1 MKYNPNEIEAKWQKH
16 WADNQTFAAENN
28 SEKPK
33 YYVLDMFPYPSGAG
47 LHVGHPL
54 GYIASDVYSRYKR
67 HRGFNVLHPMGYDSF
82 GLPAEQ
88 YAIQTGQRPEDTTSV
103 NIDGGVDK
111 EGNKIAGYRKQ
122 LDKIGFSFD
131 WSREVRTSNPDYY
144 KHTQWIF
151 IQLFNSWYNKNT
163 DKAEDIS
170 TLIAVFE
177 KEGNANVNAV
187 CDDNIVSFSSSEW
200 NAFSSE
206 DQQKILLQYRLTYLA
221 ETEVNWCPGLGT
233 VLANDEIVNGVSER
247 GGFPVIRKKMT
258 QWSMRISAYAERL
271 LQGLNDIDWSESIK
285 ESQRNWIGK
294 SVGAMV
300 SFAVKPHPQPLS
312 KGEGSQAVEKGYM
325 TANSSIAA
333 QLVGNARENRKNP
346 TQAEDALWQEVRNSN
361 LGYKIRRQ
369 HYIGNFIVDFVSLEK
384 KLIIEVDGGYHDT
397 KEQIELDEQRTLELE
412 QKHLYK
418 VIRFTNEEV
427 LSDIKSVLS
436 KIKEELS
443 LRDSYKDNDDLAPL
457 STGEGSGVRF
467 IDVFTTRPDTI
478 FGVTFMTLAPEHE
491 LVAQITTAEQKA
503 EVEAYIEKTAKR
515 SERERMA
522 DVKTISGVFTG
533 AYAEHPFT
541 KEPIPVWIGDYVL
554 AGYGTGAVMAVP
566 CGDERDYAFANF
578 FKGQNGMQPIKN
590 IFDKDISEAAFG
602 AKEGFQLVDS
612 DFLNGLGYKEGT
624 KKVISELEKI
634 NQGKGK
640 INYRLRDAVFSR
652 QRYWGEP
659 FPVYYVNGLP
669 QMIDAK
675 HLPIV
680 LPEVEKYLPTEDGL
694 PPLGNAS
701 VWAWDSVN
709 NKVVDTN
716 LVDNKT
722 IFPLELN
729 TMPGWAGSSW
739 YWMRYMDAQN
749 DGEFA
754 SKEALKYWESVDLY
768 IGGSEHATGHL
779 LYSRFWNKFLK
790 DKGFAPT
797 EEPFKKLI
805 NQGMILGTS
814 AFVYRINYSVDS
826 ALYPNDITSEFN
838 EFQEKLPNLYSTIFI
853 SSNNPITDYDYLEK
867 ILRNESFYDSIL
879 KDWKEKAKQLL
890 GLEENRV
897 YLKLQHLDKIH
908 ADVSFVNSSDEL
920 DVEKFKNW
928 REYYADAIFITD
940 ENEKFIVSREVE
952 KMSKSKYNVVTP
964 DDICNEY
971 GADTLR
977 LYEMFLGP
985 LEQAKP
991 WNTAGISGV
1000 FGFLKKL
1007 WRLYFDENGL
1017 IVNND
1022 EPTKDN
1028 LKSLHKTIKKV
1039 AEDIEGFS
1047 FNTSVSQFMIC
1058 VNELSAQNCH
1068 SRAILEPLAILISP
1082 YAPHIAEEL
1091 WAQLGNTESI
1101 STVEFPV
1108 FEEKYLVESEKEYPV
1123 SFNGKMRFT
1132 MVLPLDLTKEQIE
1145 EIVMKD
1151 ERTIKQLDGKT
1162 PNKVIIVPGKIINL
1176 VG

>member
-16 WADNQTFAAENN
+16 WSENQTFAAENE

-111 EGNKIAGYRKQ
+111 EGNTIAGYRKQ

-163 DKAEDIS
+163 DRAEDIS
-170 TLIAVFE
+170 TLVSIFST
-177 KEGNANVNAV
+177 EGNLNVNAV
-187 CDDNIVSFSSSEW
+187 CDDNIVVFSSSEW

-206 DQQKILLQYRLTYLA
+206 GQQKILLQYRLTYLA

-271 LQGLNDIDWSESIK
+271 LQGLDTIDWSESIK

-300 SFAVKPHPQPLS
+300 DFRLQNS
-312 KGEGSQAVEKGYM
+312 E
-325 TANSSIAA
+325 SSI
-333 QLVGNARENRKNP
+333 
-346 TQAEDALWQEVRNSN
+346 S
-361 LGYKIRRQ
+361 
-369 HYIGNFIVDFVSLEK
+369 
-384 KLIIEVDGGYHDT
+384 
-397 KEQIELDEQRTLELE
+397 
-412 QKHLYK
+412 
-418 VIRFTNEEV
+418 
-427 LSDIKSVLS
+427 
-436 KIKEELS
+436 
-443 LRDSYKDNDDLAPL
+443 
-457 STGEGSGVRF
+457 
-467 IDVFTTRPDTI
+467 VFTTRPDTI
-478 FGVTFMTLAPEHE
+478 FGVTFMTLAPEHD
-491 LVAQITTAEQKA
+491 LVAQITTPEQKA

-566 CGDERDYAFANF
+566 CGDERDFAFANF
-578 FKGQNGMQPIKN
+578 FKGQNGMQEIKN

-602 AKEGFQLVDS
+602 AKEGFQLVES
-612 DFLNGLGYKEGT
+612 DFLNGLGYKEAT
-624 KKVISELEKI
+624 QKVIAELEKI

-694 PPLGNAS
+694 PPLGNAA
-701 VWAWDSVN
+701 VWAWDSVQCS
-709 NKVVDTN
+709 VVSVQ
-716 LVDNKT
+716 LIDNKT

-739 YWMRYMDAQN
+739 YWMRYMDAHN

-754 SKEALKYWESVDLY
+754 AAAALKYWESVDLY

-790 DKGFAPT
+790 DKGFALT

-805 NQGMILGTS
+805 NQGMILGMS
-814 AFVYRINYSVDS
+814 AFVYRLESVTFTDKTLENEIFNSASSNEQWLRDKKKAIVATSNVKKVVFVSNNRKNDFSILSPSIIDINEDHNVFSLNFSPLHVD
-826 ALYPNDITSEFN
+826 LKVINDVTN
-838 EFQEKLPNLYSTIFI
+838 ELDIVAFKSHSLYSDYKDAEFI
-853 SSNNPITDYDYLEK
+853 
-867 ILRNESFYDSIL
+867 
-879 KDWKEKAKQLL
+879 
-890 GLEENRV
+890 
-897 YLKLQHLDKIH
+897 LDNGKYI
-908 ADVSFVNSSDEL
+908 VG
-920 DVEKFKNW
+920 
-928 REYYADAIFITD
+928 REI
-940 ENEKFIVSREVE
+940 E

-1058 VNELSAQNCH
+1058 VNELSTQNCH

-1091 WAQLGNTESI
+1091 WTQLGNSGSI
-1101 STVEFPV
+1101 STVAFPV
-1108 FEEKYLVESEKEYPV
+1108 FDEKHLVESEKEYPV

-1151 ERTIKQLDGKT
+1151 ERTLKQLDGKT

>member
-1 MKYNPNEIEAKWQKH
+1 MTPIKKQYKQGMKYNPNEIEAKWQKY
-16 WADNQTFAAENN
+16 WAENQTFAAQNN

-131 WSREVRTSNPDYY
+131 WNREVRTSNPDYY

-170 TLIAVFE
+170 TLVSIFST
-177 KEGNANVNAV
+177 EGNADVNAV
-187 CDDNIVSFSSSEW
+187 CDDNIQFFSSSEW

-271 LQGLNDIDWSESIK
+271 LQGLETIDWSESIK

-300 SFAVKPHPQPLS
+300 TFSVLPA
-312 KGEGSQAVEKGYM
+312 GENTPSAK
-325 TANSSIAA
+325 
-333 QLVGNARENRKNP
+333 QLRTNP
-346 TQAEDALWQEVRNSN
+346 TEAEEILWIN
-361 LGYKIRRQ
+361 LKDQGLASKFRPQ
-369 HYIGNFIVDFVSLEK
+369 HLIDDYVVDFVSLSK
-384 KLIIEVDGGYHDT
+384 KLIIEVDGGIFYTTQQKEDT
-397 KEQIELDEQRTLELE
+397 QNTKVLEE
-412 QKHLYK
+412 KGFK
-418 VIRFTNEEV
+418 VIRFNSNQI
-427 LSDIKSVLS
+427 LNNIDSVLNIIKHELHSVAVVSSDS
-436 KIKEELS
+436 KSI
-443 LRDSYKDNDDLAPL
+443 A
-457 STGEGSGVRF
+457 
-467 IDVFTTRPDTI
+467 VFTTRPDTI

-491 LVAQITTAEQKA
+491 LVAQITTPEQKA
-503 EVEAYIEKTAKR
+503 AVDAYIEKTAKR

-578 FKGQNGMQPIKN
+578 FKGQNGMQEIKN

-602 AKEGFQLVDS
+602 AKEGFKLVDS
-612 DFLNGLGYKEGT
+612 DFLNGLGYKEAT

-634 NQGKGK
+634 NHGKGK

-680 LPEVEKYLPTEDGL
+680 LPEVEKYLPTEDGQ
-694 PPLGNAS
+694 PPLGNAL

-709 NKVVDTN
+709 NKVVNTN
-716 LVDNKT
+716 LVDNK
-722 IFPLELN
+722 IIYPLELN

-739 YWMRYMDAQN
+739 YWMRYMDAHN

-779 LYSRFWNKFLK
+779 LDSRFWNF
-790 DKGFAPT
+790 F
-797 EEPFKKLI
+797 
-805 NQGMILGTS
+805 
-814 AFVYRINYSVDS
+814 R
-826 ALYPNDITSEFN
+826 
-838 EFQEKLPNLYSTIFI
+838 
-853 SSNNPITDYDYLEK
+853 
-867 ILRNESFYDSIL
+867 
-879 KDWKEKAKQLL
+879 
-890 GLEENRV
+890 
-897 YLKLQHLDKIH
+897 
-908 ADVSFVNSSDEL
+908 
-920 DVEKFKNW
+920 
-928 REYYADAIFITD
+928 
-940 ENEKFIVSREVE
+940 
-952 KMSKSKYNVVTP
+952 
-964 DDICNEY
+964 
-971 GADTLR
+971 
-977 LYEMFLGP
+977 
-985 LEQAKP
+985 
-991 WNTAGISGV
+991 
-1000 FGFLKKL
+1000 
-1007 WRLYFDENGL
+1007 
-1017 IVNND
+1017 
-1022 EPTKDN
+1022 
-1028 LKSLHKTIKKV
+1028 
-1039 AEDIEGFS
+1039 
-1047 FNTSVSQFMIC
+1047 
-1058 VNELSAQNCH
+1058 
-1068 SRAILEPLAILISP
+1068 
-1082 YAPHIAEEL
+1082 
-1091 WAQLGNTESI
+1091 
-1101 STVEFPV
+1101 
-1108 FEEKYLVESEKEYPV
+1108 
-1123 SFNGKMRFT
+1123 
-1132 MVLPLDLTKEQIE
+1132 
-1145 EIVMKD
+1145 
-1151 ERTIKQLDGKT
+1151 
-1162 PNKVIIVPGKIINL
+1162 
-1176 VG
+1176 

>member
-1 MKYNPNEIEAKWQKH
+1 MKYNPNEIEAKWQQY
-16 WADNQTFAAENN
+16 WLDNATFKAENN
-28 SEKPK
+28 ATKPK

-67 HRGFNVLHPMGYDSF
+67 HQGFNVLHPMGYDSF

-103 NIDGGVDK
+103 NIDGGTDK

-151 IQLFNSWYNKNT
+151 IQLFNSWYNKNS

-170 TLIAVFE
+170 TLISIFST
-177 KEGNANVNAV
+177 EGNASVNAV
-187 CDDNIVSFSSSEW
+187 CDDTIEAFSANEW
-200 NAFSSE
+200 NAFAKE
-206 DQQKILLQYRLTYLA
+206 QQEKILLQYRLTYLA

-247 GGFPVIRKKMT
+247 GGFTVVRKKMT

-294 SVGAMV
+294 SVGATV
-300 SFAVKPHPQPLS
+300 SFKV
-312 KGEGSQAVEKGYM
+312 ESQK
-325 TANSSIAA
+325 S
-333 QLVGNARENRKNP
+333 NAE
-346 TQAEDALWQEVRNSN
+346 S
-361 LGYKIRRQ
+361 
-369 HYIGNFIVDFVSLEK
+369 
-384 KLIIEVDGGYHDT
+384 
-397 KEQIELDEQRTLELE
+397 EQQ
-412 QKHLYK
+412 Y
-418 VIRFTNEEV
+418 
-427 LSDIKSVLS
+427 
-436 KIKEELS
+436 
-443 LRDSYKDNDDLAPL
+443 
-457 STGEGSGVRF
+457 

-491 LVAQITTAEQKA
+491 LVSQITTPEQKA
-503 EVEAYIEKTAKR
+503 AVKAYIEKTSKR

-566 CGDERDYAFANF
+566 CGDERDYAFENF
-578 FKGQNGMQPIKN
+578 FKGQNGMQEIKN
-590 IFDKDISEAAFG
+590 IFANVDISEVAYGSKDNVIIAN
-602 AKEGFQLVDS
+602 S
-612 DFLNGLGYKEGT
+612 DFLNGLTYKEAT
-624 KKVISELEKI
+624 KKAIEELEKL

-669 QMIDAK
+669 KMIDAQ
-675 HLPIV
+675 HLPII
-680 LPEVEKYLPTEDGL
+680 LPEVEKYLPTEDGQ
-694 PPLGNAS
+694 PPLGNAL
-701 VWAWDSVN
+701 VWAWDSIQCS
-709 NKVVDTN
+709 VVSTQ
-716 LVDNKT
+716 LVDNVT

-749 DGEFA
+749 ENEFA
-754 SKEALKYWESVDLY
+754 SKEALAYWESVDLY

-805 NQGMILGTS
+805 NQGMILGMS
-814 AFVYRINYSVDS
+814 AFVYGFGVGVKNIKPEFGIIKPHRYIIPKTSYAKAINGEYDELIKSLV
-826 ALYPNDITSEFN
+826 
-838 EFQEKLPNLYSTIFI
+838 EK
-853 SSNNPITDYDYLEK
+853 E
-867 ILRNESFYDSIL
+867 
-879 KDWKEKAKQLL
+879 
-890 GLEENRV
+890 
-897 YLKLQHLDKIH
+897 LDKYRNKGNIEVEWDLELTALTPIH
-908 ADVSFVNSSDEL
+908 SDISFVNSADEL
-920 DVEKFKNW
+920 DIVAFKNW
-928 REYYADAIFITD
+928 RSNFNSLDFILN
-940 ENEKFIVSREVE
+940 ENGKYIVGREIE

-1007 WRLYFDENGL
+1007 CRLYFDDNGL
-1017 IVNND
+1017 IVTND
-1022 EPTKDN
+1022 KPTKDN

-1039 AEDIEGFS
+1039 AEDIESFS

-1058 VNELSAQNCH
+1058 VNELSTQNCH
-1068 SRAILEPLAILISP
+1068 SRAILEPLAIVISP

-1091 WAQLGNTESI
+1091 WSLLGNTGSI
-1101 STVEFPV
+1101 ATVAFPI
-1108 FEEKYLVESEKEYPV
+1108 FEPAHLVESSKEYPV

-1151 ERTIKQLDGKT
+1151 ERTIKQLEGKT